1 MGAEAQLGYS
11 EIRSTIDGY
20 ITDRPLYPGEMA
32 STTTPLLTVM
42 DISQVI
48 AKAHVPQSDA
58 LLLRKGDKASI
69 TAPGLDKT
77 VSGTVTL
84 VSPALDPNSTT
95 VEIWI
100 QAANPG
106 QQLRPGMTAQLSI
119 VAKTV
124 EDALVIPAS
133 ALLNANGDGA
143 QVMVINSQGK
153 AETKEVKTGIQNGQ
167 EVQIIAGLN
176 AGEQVISQ
184 GAYGLPDKTKVKV
197 EKPNTA
203 SSEGDPKE
211 DKAKD

>member
-1 MGAEAQLGYS
+1 
-11 EIRSTIDGY
+11 
-20 ITDRPLYPGEMA
+20 
-32 STTTPLLTVM
+32 
-42 DISQVI
+42 
-48 AKAHVPQSDA
+48 
-58 LLLRKGDKASI
+58 
-69 TAPGLDKT
+69 
-77 VSGTVTL
+77 
-84 VSPALDPNSTT
+84 DPNSTT

-143 QVMVINSQGK
+143 QVMVIDSQGK
-153 AETKEVKTGIQNGQ
+153 AVTKDVKTGIQNGQ
-167 EVQIIAGLN
+167 EVEIVAGLN